1 MGMSKTGVRRV
12 SLVPLPRI
20 DVSDLAPQLQRFDE
34 VRTRDRD
41 QRRGLVRESAGAE
54 RERRADAGRLVVRRR
69 RAGKDE
75 RRVGGF
81 STGAKMAART
91 I

>member
-1 MGMSKTGVRRV
+1 MRLTH
-12 SLVPLPRI
+12 LE
-20 DVSDLAPQLQRFDE
+20 PQLQRFDDL
-34 VRTRDRD
+34 RDRD
-41 QRRGLVRESAGAE
+41 QQRGRVRD
-54 RERRADAGRLVVRRR
+54 RANADIEPQRDAGRLVVRRR